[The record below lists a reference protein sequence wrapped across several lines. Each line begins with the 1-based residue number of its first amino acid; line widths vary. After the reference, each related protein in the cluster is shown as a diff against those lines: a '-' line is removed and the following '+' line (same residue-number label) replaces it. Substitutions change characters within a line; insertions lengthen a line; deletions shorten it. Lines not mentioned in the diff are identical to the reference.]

1 MAYDENNIFAKIL
14 AGEIPNQTVYED
26 DNILAFND
34 IAPQTPVHVLV
45 IPKGKFIDLDDF
57 TENASP
63 EVVGNFFERAGHI
76 ARDWGF
82 MTRAIVWSAITA
94 PMPGRLSRIF
104 MSISWGDGKSRKAA
118 WPAACEPSLF
128 TPVLAFN
135 FLIRNIQGVVDNLNV
150 ERFFASAHHDLL
162 GFEVGQADLGP
173 LQDFVGKNKLT

>member
-76 ARDWGF
+76 ARELGLHDAGY
-82 MTRAIVWSAITA
+82 RLVSNNGANAGQIVPHFHVHI
-94 PMPGRLSRIF
+94 MGGRKIKEGSMARG
-104 MSISWGDGKSRKAA
+104 M
-118 WPAACEPSLF
+118 
-128 TPVLAFN
+128 
-135 FLIRNIQGVVDNLNV
+135 
-150 ERFFASAHHDLL
+150 
-162 GFEVGQADLGP
+162 
-173 LQDFVGKNKLT
+173 